1 MKVLLLG
8 ATGNIGSRLI
18 PALLAHKHS
27 VVIFV
32 RSESKL
38 QSLVDS
44 AAISKC
50 TVVNGD
56 ATNARAIETA
66 IIDHQCNALVN
77 SAGVAAIFPWQNPT
91 MQGIINAVA
100 TAAVEASQ
108 KLGHPLRC
116 WFLGGLT
123 VLDFPGMP
131 GTKVSAYWGQSF
143 PLFKEHGLTFDCL
156 ANKSEHLQWSL
167 LAPSAMTPASKEI
180 TLLETPRGNPLAA
193 QNDTMAEFSP
203 SFMTSVPFIGPY
215 ADVVKSMTR
224 YNTRL
229 EDCADFIAADLAKG
243 DSEHV
248 GHRVGIIES
257 SKSKT
262 Q

>member
-8 ATGNIGSRLI
+8 ATGNLGSRLV

-38 QSLVDS
+38 KSLVDS
-44 AAISKC
+44 AAISRC

-56 ATNARAIETA
+56 ATNSRAIQDT
-66 IIDHQCNALVN
+66 ITHHQCNALVN
-77 SAGVAAIFPWQNPT
+77 SAGLAAIFPWQAPT

-100 TAAVEASQ
+100 TAAVEASK
-108 KLGHPLRC
+108 KLGYPIRC

-123 VLDFPGMP
+123 VLDFPGRP
-131 GTKVSAYWGQSF
+131 GT
-143 PLFKEHGLTFDCL
+143 KEHGLTFDCL
-156 ANKSEHLQWSL
+156 SSKSQHLQWSL
-167 LAPSAMTPASKEI
+167 LAPSAMKPASKEI
-180 TLLETPRGNPLAA
+180 TLLDTPRGNPLAA

-203 SFMTSVPFIGPY
+203 SFMTKMPYVGPY
-215 ADVVKSMTR
+215 ADIAKSMTR
-224 YNTRL
+224 YNTSL
-229 EDCADFIAADLAKG
+229 EDCADFMAADLAKG

-257 SKSKT
+257 SQRKT

>member
-8 ATGNIGSRLI
+8 ATGNLGSRLI
-18 PALLAHKHS
+18 PALLAHKHT

-38 QSLVDS
+38 KSLVDS
-44 AAISKC
+44 AAISRC

-56 ATNARAIETA
+56 ATNTHAIAAA
-66 IIDHQCNALVN
+66 IIDHQCNALIN
-77 SAGVAAIFPWQNPT
+77 SAGVAAIFPWQDPT

-100 TAAVEASQ
+100 TAAVEASK
-108 KLGHPLRC
+108 KLGYPLRC

-131 GTKVSAYWGQSF
+131 GTRVSAYF
-143 PLFKEHGLTFDCL
+143 PLFKEHGLTFECL
-156 ANKSEHLQWSL
+156 SSKSEHLKWSL

-203 SFMTSVPFIGPY
+203 SFMTNVPYIGPY

-229 EDCADFIAADLAKG
+229 EDCADLIAADLAKG
-243 DSEHV
+243 DSEHI